1 MRKQTPLSK
10 IRLSV
15 VACTLALLMFS
26 NPGIAQEESAIQA
39 CIETAKRGLLEV
51 PDDPSQRFLG
61 KVAEDTARCRG
72 GEKAVKYRDT
82 PWVDWQN
89 YYATG
94 DSSSKK
100 EGREAITKI
109 GKHVFPN
116 GRGIDGALLDL
127 EYQRIELIK
136 FNLFDQDT
144 YQEFIKG
151 RDGQAGPT
159 LKQWA
164 AMRLPA
170 DHLYY
175 QEVGGSA
182 EQLCKGD
189 LITHRSL
196 SGICNDLENPLMGS
210 TGMPFGRNA

>member
-1 MRKQTPLSK
+1 MRKQIPLIK

-15 VACTLALLMFS
+15 VACTLALLIFS
-26 NPGIAQEESAIQA
+26 TLVGAQEESEIRA

-51 PDDPSQRFLG
+51 PDDPSKRFLG
-61 KVAEDTARCRG
+61 KVEEDTARCRG

-94 DSSSKK
+94 DASSKK

-136 FNLFDQDT
+136 FNLLDQIT
-144 YQEFIKG
+144 FII
-151 RDGQAGPT
+151 RT
-159 LKQWA
+159 
-164 AMRLPA
+164 
-170 DHLYY
+170 
-175 QEVGGSA
+175 
-182 EQLCKGD
+182 
-189 LITHRSL
+189 
-196 SGICNDLENPLMGS
+196 
-210 TGMPFGRNA
+210 